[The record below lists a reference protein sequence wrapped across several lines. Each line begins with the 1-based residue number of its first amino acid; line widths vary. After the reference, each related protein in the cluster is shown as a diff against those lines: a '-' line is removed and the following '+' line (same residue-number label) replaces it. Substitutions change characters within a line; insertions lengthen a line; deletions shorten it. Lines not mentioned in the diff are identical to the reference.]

1 MRPFFRGKTIIIP
14 ATQTQNRL
22 DARGMNRLQR
32 SGTLPTVWIPSAD
45 RGVSSSHGIHIS
57 ARR

>member
-32 SGTLPTVWIPSAD
+32 SGTLPTVWIPSAVEVF
-45 RGVSSSHGIHIS
+45 R
-57 ARR
+57 ARMGFT